1 MGGVRTVYCV
11 RTALAVDERFGG
23 VRTVCC
29 VRTARGVYERRGVCT
44 NGAGCVYERR
54 GVCVRTSRGVCTNG
68 AGCVRTARGVCTN
81 GLPAGWPQGC
91 TCLPAI
97 SRARG
102 VEPGTARP
110 GIGKFDWP
118 IRCCVHLKQALCV
131 CLSVTLLCLQGLV
144 GSFSFVSSCLFQFQ
158 WKIKAVKCLRLHIT
172 FSVFFAILCRVA
184 RMDR

>member
-1 MGGVRTVYCV
+1 MGCRDGAGGCTNEIPRAVRTHPADLFEQC
-11 RTALAVDERFGG
+11 D
-23 VRTVCC
+23 
-29 VRTARGVYERRGVCT
+29 VYER
-44 NGAGCVYERR
+44 
-54 GVCVRTSRGVCTNG
+54 
-68 AGCVRTARGVCTN
+68 RGVCTN

-102 VEPGTARP
+102 AEPGTARP
-110 GIGKFDWP
+110 GIGKFDWQ

-158 WKIKAVKCLRLHIT
+158 WKIKAVNKCLHMT
-172 FSVFFAILCRVA
+172 FSVFVAILCRVA
-184 RMDR
+184 RMDRQTDRQVDRWIDNWLLTPSQPRKSYPGDSQTDRQTDR